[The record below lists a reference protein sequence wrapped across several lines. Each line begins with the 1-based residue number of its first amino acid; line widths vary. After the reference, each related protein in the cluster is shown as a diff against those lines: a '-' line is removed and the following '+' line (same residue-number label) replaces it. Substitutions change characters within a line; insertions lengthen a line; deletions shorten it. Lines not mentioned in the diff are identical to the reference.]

1 MIHFRVSFI
10 LLLAASAAVRAVA
23 ELPQLSLPPLG
34 GPVATNRPLVVVVGD
49 DGATEAYI
57 PQAAVVEAMVRRGVA
72 TVTRRPDAAEGW
84 RSLIRSNDVVGLKVY
99 SLPGADGGTRPA
111 VAAAV
116 ARSLLDAGVPPA
128 NIVIWDRR
136 LGDLRAAGFGA
147 VAEQLGVRLAGARE
161 AGWDAEV
168 WYESSI
174 LGTLVAGDHEFEK
187 TGAVTGRRS
196 HVSRLVSRE
205 LTKIIPV
212 TPLLNHNHLGVSGHL
227 YSVALG
233 SVDNAYRFETSPG
246 LLHGAVP
253 EIFALPQIAD
263 KVVLCIT
270 DALVGQYQGAQ
281 RSLLHYAE
289 AVNELRLGHDPVALD
304 VLAWDDLNRLRV
316 RAGAPALT
324 NRVELFLNAA
334 LLELGETDPLRM
346 DLEHVSLAGPTA
358 NRPAEASAAQ
368 P

>member
-1 MIHFRVSFI
+1 MIHVRT
-10 LLLAASAAVRAVA
+10 LLRLLGPALLVLRAGAA

-34 GPVATNRPLVVVVGD
+34 VPPATNRPLVVIVRD
-49 DGATEAYI
+49 PGATQAYI
-57 PQAAVVEAMVRRGVA
+57 PQAGLVEAMVQRGVA
-72 TVTRRPDAAEGW
+72 AVTRQPAAAAGW
-84 RSLIRSNDVVGLKVY
+84 RTLVSPDDVVGLKVY

-116 ARSLLDAGVPPA
+116 ARSLIAAGIPPA

-136 LGDLRAAGFGA
+136 LGDLRAAGFEA
-147 VAEQLGVRLAGARE
+147 VAQSLGVRLAGARE
-161 AGWDAEV
+161 AGWDETA

-174 LGTLVAGDHEFEK
+174 LGTLVAGDFEFEK
-187 TGAVTGRRS
+187 SGAVTGRRS

-205 LTKIIPV
+205 LTKIIPL
-212 TPLLNHNHLGVSGHL
+212 TPLLNHNSLGVSGHL

-233 SVDNAYRFETSPG
+233 SVDNSYRFETSPG
-246 LLHGAVP
+246 LLNGVVP

-263 KVVLCIT
+263 KVVLSVT

-289 AVNELRLGHDPVALD
+289 AVNELRFSRDPVALD
-304 VLAWDDLNRLRV
+304 VLAYEDLNRLRV

-334 LLELGETDPLRM
+334 LLELGEADPSRM
-346 DLEHVSLAGPTA
+346 DIEHVPLDGLTV
-358 NRPAEASAAQ
+358 NRPAETGAA

>member
-1 MIHFRVSFI
+1 MIHLRLPLC
-10 LLLAASAAVRAVA
+10 LLLAACAAVRAADV
-23 ELPQLSLPPLG
+23 PQLSLPPLG
-34 GPVATNRPLVVVVGD
+34 VPAATNRPLVVIVGD
-49 DGATEAYI
+49 MRATQAYI
-57 PQAAVVEAMVRRGVA
+57 PQAGVVAAMVQRGVA
-72 TVTRRPDAAEGW
+72 AVTRRPDAAAGW
-84 RSLIRSNDVVGLKVY
+84 RSLISSNDVVGLKVY

-116 ARSLLDAGVPPA
+116 ARSLLDAGVPPG

-161 AGWDAEV
+161 AGWDETA

-212 TPLLNHNHLGVSGHL
+212 TPLLNHNYLGVSGHL

-246 LLHGAVP
+246 LLNGVVA
-253 EIFALPQIAD
+253 EIFALPQVGD

-289 AVNELRLGHDPVALD
+289 AVNELRLSRDPVALD

-324 NRVELFLNAA
+324 NRAELFLNAA
-334 LLELGETDPLRM
+334 LLELGEADPLRM
-346 DLEHVSLAGPTA
+346 DLEHVPVDGLAA
-358 NRPAEASAAQ
+358 NRPADAATAQ